1 MFAAVKPSGENVTV
15 TLMPVERPS
24 NRAGRPFTVIFV
36 AGVTQYSFAKWLAK
50 ILIVIEVRCRWYRRA
65 FGSGETRVTTT
76 RQLTTLSAFSLLML
90 SRISAARS

>member
-1 MFAAVKPSGENVTV
+1 
-15 TLMPVERPS
+15 
-24 NRAGRPFTVIFV
+24 
-36 AGVTQYSFAKWLAK
+36 LAK